1 MSDTTIKN
9 MEEFAVVSGI
19 SRPTLSKYFNDPE
32 SVPLSDVTRCDW
44 IDTVDSIEMEGDCRV
59 FEMSGMG
66 KIKERI
72 IKLDN
77 ESMELQYSA
86 VETMAPIN
94 HHLAIIKISEVTDN
108 KCLLDWT
115 TEIDPEIFADAIHQG
130 MLISIKGLRKVLDE
144 S

>member
-1 MSDTTIKN
+1 VKILK
-9 MEEFAVVSGI
+9 EQAV
-19 SRPTLSKYFNDPE
+19 FN
-32 SVPLSDVTRCDW
+32 SAANNLWQILSDVTRCDW
-44 IDTVDSIEMEGDCRV
+44 IDTVDNIEMEGDCRI
-59 FEMSGMG
+59 FEMAGMG
-66 KIKERI
+66 RIKERI

-86 VETMAPIN
+86 VETMAPIK
-94 HHLAIIKISEVTDN
+94 HHLATIKISEETEN
-108 KCLLDWT
+108 KCLLNWT

>member
-1 MSDTTIKN
+1 MKILK
-9 MEEFAVVSGI
+9 EQAV
-19 SRPTLSKYFNDPE
+19 FN
-32 SVPLSDVTRCDW
+32 SAANNLWQILSDVTRCDW
-44 IDTVDSIEMEGDCRV
+44 IDTVDNIEMEGDCRV
-59 FEMSGMG
+59 FEMAGMG
-66 KIKERI
+66 RIKERI

-86 VETMAPIN
+86 VETMAPIK
-94 HHLAIIKISEVTDN
+94 HHLATIKISEETEN
-108 KCLLDWT
+108 KCLLNWT

>member
-1 MSDTTIKN
+1 MKILK
-9 MEEFAVVSGI
+9 EQAV
-19 SRPTLSKYFNDPE
+19 FN
-32 SVPLSDVTRCDW
+32 SAANNLWQILSDVTRCNW
-44 IDTVDSIEMEGDCRV
+44 IDTVDNIEMEGDCRV
-59 FEMSGMG
+59 FEMAGMG
-66 KIKERI
+66 RIKERI

-86 VETMAPIN
+86 VETMAPIK
-94 HHLAIIKISEVTDN
+94 HHLATIKISEETEN
-108 KCLLDWT
+108 KCLLNWT

>member
-1 MSDTTIKN
+1 MKILK
-9 MEEFAVVSGI
+9 EQAV
-19 SRPTLSKYFNDPE
+19 FN
-32 SVPLSDVTRCDW
+32 SAANNLWQILSDVTRCDW
-44 IDTVDSIEMEGDCRV
+44 IDTVDNIEMEGDCRI
-59 FEMSGMG
+59 FEMAGMG
-66 KIKERI
+66 RIKERI

-86 VETMAPIN
+86 VETMAPIK
-94 HHLAIIKISEVTDN
+94 HHLATIKISEEAEN
-108 KCLLDWT
+108 KCLLNWT

>member
-1 MSDTTIKN
+1 
-9 MEEFAVVSGI
+9 
-19 SRPTLSKYFNDPE
+19 
-32 SVPLSDVTRCDW
+32 
-44 IDTVDSIEMEGDCRV
+44 
-59 FEMSGMG
+59 
-66 KIKERI
+66 
-72 IKLDN
+72 
-77 ESMELQYSA
+77 MELQYSA

>member
-1 MSDTTIKN
+1 
-9 MEEFAVVSGI
+9 
-19 SRPTLSKYFNDPE
+19 
-32 SVPLSDVTRCDW
+32 
-44 IDTVDSIEMEGDCRV
+44 
-59 FEMSGMG
+59 
-66 KIKERI
+66 
-72 IKLDN
+72 
-77 ESMELQYSA
+77 
-86 VETMAPIN
+86 MAPIN

>member
-1 MSDTTIKN
+1 MKTLK
-9 MEEFAVVSGI
+9 EGAV
-19 SRPTLSKYFNDPE
+19 FNSAAINLWE
-32 SVPLSDVTRCDW
+32 ILSDVTRCDW
-44 IDTVDSIEMEGDCRV
+44 IDTVDNIEMEGDCRV

-86 VETMAPIN
+86 VETMAPIK
-94 HHLAIIKISEVTDN
+94 HHLATIKISESGDN
-108 KCLLDWT
+108 ESLLCWT
-115 TEIDPEIFADAIHQG
+115 TEIDPEIFAEAIHQG
-130 MLISIKGLRKVLDE
+130 MLISIKGLRKVLEE

>member
-1 MSDTTIKN
+1 MKILK
-9 MEEFAVVSGI
+9 EEAV
-19 SRPTLSKYFNDPE
+19 FN
-32 SVPLSDVTRCDW
+32 SAANNLWKILSDVTRCDW
-44 IDTVDSIEMEGDCRV
+44 IDTVDNIEMEGDCRV
-59 FEMSGMG
+59 FEMAGMG
-66 KIKERI
+66 RIKERI

-86 VETMAPIN
+86 VETMAPIK
-94 HHLAIIKISEVTDN
+94 HHLATISISEETDN
-108 KCLLDWT
+108 KCLLNWT